1 MRKKTFA
8 DKNFVRKF
16 FADSICGQNKSN

>member
-16 FADSICGQNKSN
+16 FADKICGQNKSN